1 MCFVQYEKQMSLAH
15 RYRGQTVFIKF
26 YWVKPNDSAPAAV
39 HIVDASDVLG
49 FGITA
54 AELVDGWPDYESAL
68 AAAVEA
74 ANRFIDSQL
83 G

>member
-1 MCFVQYEKQMSLAH
+1 MYLKL
-15 RYRGQTVFIKF
+15 

-54 AELVDGWPDYESAL
+54 AELGGKWPEYQSSL
-68 AAAVEA
+68 AEAVGA

>member
-1 MCFVQYEKQMSLAH
+1 MQYEKQMSLTH

-26 YWVKPNDSAPAAV
+26 YWVKPNDRAPAAV

-54 AELVDGWPDYESAL
+54 AELVGEWPDYQSSL
-68 AAAVEA
+68 AEAVGA

>member
-1 MCFVQYEKQMSLAH
+1 MQYEKQMSLTH
-15 RYRGQTVFIKF
+15 RYRGQTVYLKF
-26 YWVKPNDSAPAAV
+26 YWVKPNDRAPAAV

-68 AAAVEA
+68 AAAVES

>member
-1 MCFVQYEKQMSLAH
+1 MQYEKQTPLTH
-15 RYRGQTVFIKF
+15 RYRGQTVYLKF
-26 YWVKPNDSAPAAV
+26 YWMKPNDSVPAAV
-39 HIVDASDVLG
+39 HIVDASDVSG

-54 AELVDGWPDYESAL
+54 AELGGKWPDYQSSL
-68 AAAVEA
+68 AEAVGA